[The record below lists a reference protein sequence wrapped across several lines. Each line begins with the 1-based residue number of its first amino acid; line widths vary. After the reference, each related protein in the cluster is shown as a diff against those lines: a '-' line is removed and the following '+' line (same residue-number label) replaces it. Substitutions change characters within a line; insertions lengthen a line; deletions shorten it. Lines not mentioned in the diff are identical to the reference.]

1 MELKAKQLPT
11 ITVTLLDCCILNEM
25 LLSYLDCN
33 EQFNIDPKYAH
44 RSTLSTITNDGDWR
58 SITSNLLSR
67 VVKLVPTI
75 LSTGVGQL
83 SLDLNDIDNIDS
95 SLEEYAD
102 TVRQLS
108 LDEFNSSYENLI
120 ATYPLE
126 FATSK
131 LDQQSWTL
139 DELKAATLSIYNRVN
154 DLREQLLF
162 PQNI

>member
-44 RSTLSTITNDGDWR
+44 RSSLCTVANDGDWKAV
-58 SITSNLLSR
+58 SSKLLSR
-67 VVKLVPTI
+67 VNSLLPAI

-83 SLDLNDIDNIDS
+83 TLDLNDVDNIDS
-95 SLEEYAD
+95 AFEEYAD

-108 LDEFNSSYENLI
+108 LDEFNGSYENLV

-131 LDQQSWTL
+131 IEQQSWTL
-139 DELKAATLSIYNRVN
+139 GELKAAVLSIYNRVN
-154 DLREQLLF
+154 AFREQLLF
-162 PQNI
+162 PENF